1 MSITFILCPTLSSGV
16 AVGSTETTY
25 EIGLVVTS
33 VLYNRRLRRLLFGDR
48 CEPGGIAL
56 T

>member
-1 MSITFILCPTLSSGV
+1 MSITFILFPALSRVVVLGER
-16 AVGSTETTY
+16 ETTY

>member
-1 MSITFILCPTLSSGV
+1 MSITFILCPTWCSGV
-16 AVGSTETTY
+16 AADPRETTY